1 MGEKTESQPVKEP
14 TGRLVPGE
22 GFEPSVEDPKS
33 SALPLGH
40 PGKGRY
46 RVCRTPDVTS
56 SDRAAF
62 LTSVKPVLI
71 ALLMVTAACGAYQF
85 PSGASSGTGNVS
97 GLVVAVP
104 CSPVEP
110 VNERPCGGRPVAG
123 LEIDFNGNGTTLST
137 LTGPKGSYTVD
148 LPAGTWK
155 VTLKTY
161 MRIISGPPSVTVT
174 SGSKVVADYILDSG
188 LRVPAQ

>member
-1 MGEKTESQPVKEP
+1 M
-14 TGRLVPGE
+14 
-22 GFEPSVEDPKS
+22 
-33 SALPLGH
+33 
-40 PGKGRY
+40 
-46 RVCRTPDVTS
+46 
-56 SDRAAF
+56 
-62 LTSVKPVLI
+62 
-71 ALLMVTAACGAYQF
+71 
-85 PSGASSGTGNVS
+85 
-97 GLVVAVP
+97 
-104 CSPVEP
+104 
-110 VNERPCGGRPVAG
+110 AG

-148 LPAGTWK
+148 LPAGAWK

>member
-1 MGEKTESQPVKEP
+1 
-14 TGRLVPGE
+14 
-22 GFEPSVEDPKS
+22 
-33 SALPLGH
+33 
-40 PGKGRY
+40 
-46 RVCRTPDVTS
+46 VTS

-71 ALLMVTAACGAYQF
+71 ALVMVATVACGAYQF
-85 PSGASSGTGNVS
+85 PSGGSSGTGNVS

-110 VNERPCGGRPVAG
+110 VNERPCAGRPVAG
-123 LEIDFNGNGTTLST
+123 LEIDFTGSGTTVST
-137 LTGPKGSYTVD
+137 LTGPKGSFTVD
-148 LPAGTWK
+148 LAPGTWK

-161 MRIISGPPSVTVT
+161 MRILSGPLSVTVT
-174 SGSKVVADYILDSG
+174 SGSRVVADYLLDSG

>member
-1 MGEKTESQPVKEP
+1 
-14 TGRLVPGE
+14 
-22 GFEPSVEDPKS
+22 
-33 SALPLGH
+33 
-40 PGKGRY
+40 
-46 RVCRTPDVTS
+46 VTS
-56 SDRAAF
+56 TGRAAF

-71 ALLMVTAACGAYQF
+71 ALLMVATAACGAYQF
-85 PSGASSGTGNVS
+85 PSGGSSGIGNVS

-110 VNERPCGGRPVAG
+110 VNERPCAGRPVAG
-123 LEIDFNGNGTTLST
+123 LEIEFASNGTTVST

-148 LPAGTWK
+148 LASGTWK

-161 MRIISGPPSVTVT
+161 MRIISGPPSVTVM
-174 SGSKVVADYILDSG
+174 SGSRVVADYILDSG